1 MQSRIERRNKTLLIK
16 LLIIAG
22 LVISVG
28 GCAILNE
35 DNRCALNQLDNIS
48 KPESTAA
55 RIALAPLA
63 IPIGTVAGA
72 VDMVLIHPVCV
83 IPDAAD
89 DVYELY
95 WKPRDMDFLRKSLM
109 VPISIVLT
117 PPTFVGDW
125 LLRSIFDIRSSD
137 KEEEDE

>member
-1 MQSRIERRNKTLLIK
+1 MNSKIERRNKTLLMK

-35 DNRCALNQLDNIS
+35 DNRRALNQLDNIS

-109 VPISIVLT
+109 VPISVVLT

-125 LLRSIFDIRSSD
+125 LMRSIFDIRSPD
-137 KEEEDE
+137 RVKEDD